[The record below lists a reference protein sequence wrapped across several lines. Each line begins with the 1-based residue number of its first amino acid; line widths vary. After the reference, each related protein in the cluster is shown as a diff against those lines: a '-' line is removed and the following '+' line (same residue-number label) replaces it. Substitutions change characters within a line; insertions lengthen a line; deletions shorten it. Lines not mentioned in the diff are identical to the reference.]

1 MKLLL
6 LSDVH
11 LSSKTPIGRLDDYR
25 KTCLRKFEYV
35 LKYAQKINATILQ
48 AGDLFDKPRDWFILL
63 DVIDL
68 LKKYQV
74 HFACVYGQHDTY
86 MYSIEN
92 REYTSMG
99 VLAKNNLV
107 QILNQYP
114 HNLKDQFNITGVS
127 FNPDLQMPKL
137 VDKHKLNIL
146 VAHATVSDVALY
158 PGQAYYDAKKFLKD
172 YSCYDLILCADIHR
186 QFYFKETETIWHD
199 DSARKWTKRKPE
211 IGKEYD
217 LNVRYL
223 VNTGPMMRKEASH
236 YNFSHE
242 PCFYVYDTETKKVS
256 RGKIP
261 CEPAKKVLSRKHI
274 ESSVEADTM
283 LETFIAAVR
292 DDKLEVGA
300 NLVDNIHT
308 FLRKHKIDKTISNI
322 LEEVMS
328 RFDKEIE

>member
-35 LKYAQKINATILQ
+35 LKYAQKIDAMILQ

-63 DVIDL
+63 DVIKL
-68 LKKYQV
+68 LKKYECKLY
-74 HFACVYGQHDTY
+74 CVYGQHDTY
-86 MYSIEN
+86 MYSVEN
-92 REYTSMG
+92 REYTAMG

-107 QILNQYP
+107 QILDQYP
-114 HNLKDQFNITGVS
+114 HGYEDEFEINGIS
-127 FNPDLQMPKL
+127 FSTNFGIPKFAN
-137 VDKHKLNIL
+137 KHKPAFL
-146 VAHATVSDVALY
+146 VAHATISDQAIY
-158 PGQAYYDAKKFLKD
+158 PGQRYYSAKKFLED
-172 YSCYDLILCADIHR
+172 HPYYDLILCADIHR
-186 QFYFKETETIWHD
+186 HFYFKQVDTLKHYSGFKKGVD
-199 DSARKWTKRKPE
+199 
-211 IGKEYD
+211 KEFP
-217 LNVRYL
+217 LNARYL

-236 YNFSHE
+236 YNFAHE
-242 PCFYVYDTETKKVS
+242 PCFYVYDTETKKLS

-274 ESSVEADTM
+274 ESSVESDTM

-292 DDKLEVGA
+292 DDKMEVGA
-300 NLVDNIHT
+300 NLIDNIHA
-308 FLRKHKIDKTISNI
+308 FLKKNKIDKTICDI

-328 RFDKEIE
+328 RYDKEAE

>member
-35 LKYAQKINATILQ
+35 LKYAQKLNAMILQ

-63 DVIDL
+63 DVIEL
-68 LKKYQV
+68 LKKYPV
-74 HFACVYGQHDTY
+74 RFACVYGQHDTY

-92 REYTSMG
+92 RAYTSMG

-107 QILNQYP
+107 QILNEYP
-114 HNLKDQFNITGVS
+114 HNLKEEFNISGVS
-127 FNPDLQMPKL
+127 FNPDLKMP
-137 VDKHKLNIL
+137 VWVNKHKPNIL
-146 VAHATVSDVALY
+146 VAHVTVSDIALY
-158 PGQAYYDAKKFLKD
+158 PGQAFYDAKKFLKD
-172 YSCYDLILCADIHR
+172 YKYDLILCADIHR
-186 QFYFKETETIWHD
+186 HFYFSDK
-199 DSARKWTKRKPE
+199 
-211 IGKEYD
+211 G
-217 LNVRYL
+217 RYL

-242 PCFYVYDTETKKVS
+242 PCFYVYDTETKKLS

-292 DDKLEVGA
+292 DDKMEVGA
-300 NLVDNIHT
+300 NLVDNIHK
-308 FLRKHKIDKTISNI
+308 FLKKNKIDKTISNI
-322 LEEVMS
+322 IEEVMS
-328 RFDKEIE
+328 RYDKEVE

>member
-1 MKLLL
+1 MKLIL

-35 LKYAQKINATILQ
+35 LKYAQKLNAMVLQ

-114 HNLKDQFNITGVS
+114 HNLKDQFNISGVS

-137 VDKHKLNIL
+137 INKHKLNIL
-146 VAHATVSDVALY
+146 VAHATVSDIALY
-158 PGQAYYDAKKFLKD
+158 PGQQIYDAKKFLKD
-172 YSCYDLILCADIHR
+172 YPYDLILCADIHR
-186 QFYFKETETIWHD
+186 HFYFSDK
-199 DSARKWTKRKPE
+199 
-211 IGKEYD
+211 G
-217 LNVRYL
+217 RYL

-242 PCFYVYDTETKKVS
+242 PCFYVYDTETKKLS

-274 ESSVEADTM
+274 ESSAESDVM
-283 LETFIAAVR
+283 LQTFISAVR
-292 DDKLEVGA
+292 DDKMEVGA
-300 NLVDNIHT
+300 NLVDNIHA
-308 FLRKHKIDKTISNI
+308 FLKKNKIDKSICNI
-322 LEEVMS
+322 IEEVMS
-328 RFDKEIE
+328 RYDKEVE

>member
-35 LKYAQKINATILQ
+35 LKYAQKINAQIIQ
-48 AGDLFDKPRDWFILL
+48 AGDLFDKPRDWFMLL
-63 DVIDL
+63 DIIKL
-68 LKKYQV
+68 LKRYNRSIC
-74 HFACVYGQHDTY
+74 CVFGQHDTY

-92 REYTSMG
+92 REYTAMG
-99 VLAKNNLV
+99 VLLQNQLAINLNDSPLTINENNFTLYGT
-107 QILNQYP
+107 N
-114 HNLKDQFNITGVS
+114 
-127 FNPDLQMPKL
+127 FNPDLQIPKPIT
-137 VDKHKLNIL
+137 KGLNIL
-146 VAHATVSDVALY
+146 VAHATISDQSLY
-158 PGQAYYDAKKFLKD
+158 PGQQYYSAKKFLQD
-172 YSCYDLILCADIHR
+172 YKAFDLILCADIHR
-186 QFYFKETETIWHD
+186 HFYFSDK
-199 DSARKWTKRKPE
+199 
-211 IGKEYD
+211 G
-217 LNVRYL
+217 RYL

-242 PCFYVYDTETKKVS
+242 PCFYVYDTETKKLS

-292 DDKLEVGA
+292 DDKMEVGA
-300 NLVDNIHT
+300 NLVDNIHK
-308 FLRKHKIDKTISNI
+308 FLKKNKIDKTISNI
-322 LEEVMS
+322 IEEVMS
-328 RFDKEIE
+328 RFDKEVE

>member
-1 MKLLL
+1 MKLIL

-35 LKYAQKINATILQ
+35 LKYAHKIGADILQ

-68 LKKYQV
+68 LKKYPMVQ
-74 HFACVYGQHDTY
+74 FNCVYGQHDTY

-92 REYTSMG
+92 RGYTSMG
-99 VLAKNNLV
+99 VLAKNGLINILSEKPHDHRIVWGLV
-107 QILNQYP
+107 PKTPEP
-114 HNLKDQFNITGVS
+114 HPYMIYGTS
-127 FNPDLQMPKL
+127 FNTDLQIPKL
-137 VDKHKLNIL
+137 EDKKVSNIL
-146 VAHATVSDVALY
+146 VAHATISDQALY
-158 PGQAYYDAKKFLKD
+158 PGQQFYSAKAFLKD
-172 YSCYDLILCADIHR
+172 YPFDLILCADIHR
-186 QFYFKETETIWHD
+186 HFYFSDK
-199 DSARKWTKRKPE
+199 
-211 IGKEYD
+211 G
-217 LNVRYL
+217 RYL

-242 PCFYVYDTETKKVS
+242 PCFYVYDTETKKLS

-274 ESSVEADTM
+274 ESTVEADTM

-292 DDKLEVGA
+292 DDKMEVGA
-300 NLVDNIHT
+300 NLVDNIHK
-308 FLRKHKIDKTISNI
+308 FLKKNKIDKTISNI
-322 LEEVMS
+322 IEEVMS
-328 RFDKEIE
+328 RFDKEVE

>member
-35 LKYAQKINATILQ
+35 LKYAQKINAMVLQ

-63 DVIDL
+63 DVIQL
-68 LKKYQV
+68 LKYYQV
-74 HFACVYGQHDTY
+74 KVWCVYGQHDTY

-92 REYTSMG
+92 RNYTAMG
-99 VLAKNNLV
+99 VLQENGLV
-107 QILNQYP
+107 NILDQNP
-114 HNLKDQFNITGVS
+114 HNQASGYEIYGTS
-127 FNPDLQMPKL
+127 FNPDLQIPKP
-137 VDKHKLNIL
+137 KGKKPNIL
-146 VAHATVSDVALY
+146 VAHATISDQALY
-158 PGQAYYDAKKFLKD
+158 PGQAYYSAKKFLQD
-172 YSCYDLILCADIHR
+172 YKAFDLILCADIHR
-186 QFYFKETETIWHD
+186 HFYFKETETIKHVD
-199 DSARKWTKRKPE
+199 NRELKQKVT
-211 IGKEYD
+211 GEYPV
-217 LNVRYL
+217 NERYL

-242 PCFYVYDTETKKVS
+242 PCFYVYDTETKKLS

-292 DDKLEVGA
+292 DDKMEVGA
-300 NLVDNIHT
+300 NLVDNIHK
-308 FLRKHKIDKTISNI
+308 FLKKNKIDKTISNI
-322 LEEVMS
+322 IEEVMS
-328 RFDKEIE
+328 RYDKEVE

>member
-1 MKLLL
+1 MKLIL

-35 LKYAQKINATILQ
+35 LKYAQKLNAMILQ

-63 DVIDL
+63 DVIQL
-68 LKKYQV
+68 LRCYPVK
-74 HFACVYGQHDTY
+74 FWCVYGQHDTY

-92 REYTSMG
+92 RDYTSMG
-99 VLAKNNLV
+99 VLARNNLIN
-107 QILNQYP
+107 ILDQNP
-114 HNLKDQFNITGVS
+114 HNQASGYEIYGTS
-127 FNPDLQMPKL
+127 FNPDLLIPKP
-137 VDKHKLNIL
+137 KGKKPNIL
-146 VAHATVSDVALY
+146 VAHATISDQALY
-158 PGQAYYDAKKFLKD
+158 PGQAYYSAKKFLQD
-172 YSCYDLILCADIHR
+172 YKAFDLILCADIHR
-186 QFYFKETETIWHD
+186 HFYFSDK
-199 DSARKWTKRKPE
+199 
-211 IGKEYD
+211 G
-217 LNVRYL
+217 RYL

-242 PCFYVYDTETKKVS
+242 PCFYVYDTETKKLS

-292 DDKLEVGA
+292 DDKMEVGA
-300 NLVDNIHT
+300 NLVDNIHK
-308 FLRKHKIDKTISNI
+308 FLKKNKIDKTISNI
-322 LEEVMS
+322 IEEVMS
-328 RFDKEIE
+328 RYDKEIE

>member
-35 LKYAQKINATILQ
+35 LKYAQKINAQIIQ
-48 AGDLFDKPRDWFILL
+48 AGDLFDKPRDWFMLL
-63 DVIDL
+63 DIIKL
-68 LKKYQV
+68 LKRYNRSIC
-74 HFACVYGQHDTY
+74 CVFGQHDTY

-92 REYTSMG
+92 REYTAMG
-99 VLAKNNLV
+99 VLLQNQLAINLNDV
-107 QILNQYP
+107 PLTIDKTNCTLYGTN
-114 HNLKDQFNITGVS
+114 
-127 FNPDLQMPKL
+127 FNPDLQIPKPIT
-137 VDKHKLNIL
+137 KGLNVL
-146 VAHATVSDVALY
+146 VAHATISDQALY
-158 PGQAYYDAKKFLKD
+158 PGQAYYSAKKFLQD
-172 YSCYDLILCADIHR
+172 YKAFDLILCADIHR
-186 QFYFKETETIWHD
+186 HFYFSDK
-199 DSARKWTKRKPE
+199 
-211 IGKEYD
+211 G
-217 LNVRYL
+217 RYL

-242 PCFYVYDTETKKVS
+242 PCFYVYDTETKKLS

-292 DDKLEVGA
+292 DDKMEVGA
-300 NLVDNIHT
+300 NLVDNIHK
-308 FLRKHKIDKTISNI
+308 FLKKNKIDKTISNI
-322 LEEVMS
+322 IEEVMS
-328 RFDKEIE
+328 RFDKEVE